1 MTLDEALKNL
11 TNEEI
16 EQIKELILTLLESE

>member
-16 EQIKELILTLLESE
+16 EQLKELILTLLESE

>member
-11 TNEEI
+11 TTEEI
-16 EQIKELILTLLESE
+16 EQIKEFIQTLLESE

>member
-11 TNEEI
+11 TTEEI
-16 EQIKELILTLLESE
+16 EQIKEFILTLLESE

>member
-16 EQIKELILTLLESE
+16 EQLKEFILTLLESE